1 MRDFW
6 AGFGDRVELRYFLY
20 ISSPWWYTGRNKR
33 TYKGEKV
40 MAGENKILRMTDLQ
54 NDFQLEP
61 VYEDVNFDRDFT
73 KIALTQNQKK
83 QVSMALQHIP
93 ELFDSAVIA
102 KAYRVEFPDG
112 LQHSLMPLRQG
123 GESAIWKNADGRFG
137 GTASLYELKTLAL
150 VSGAFSA
157 MAIATGQY
165 FITQINSEL
174 QMLNQ
179 STDKILEFLYGDK
192 KAELLSEVS
201 FVKFAYDNYSSIM
214 NHDQQRVATIAS
226 LQAAKKVAMKDI
238 EFYMSDLESAVNSK
252 DGIDGLVFN
261 AFRIKESL
269 ELSMQLYGLSSVL
282 ETYFSQNYDSEFVK
296 YMEHDVTVYIDKCEK
311 RMLSSFSALKKHV
324 GDYKAKL
331 LEKVNKSQY
340 EKPIA
345 ELVDSLNNGE
355 ESGIRASLRKTLDE
369 VTSAKEYY
377 VDNKGDVYL
386 KTA

>member
-1 MRDFW
+1 
-6 AGFGDRVELRYFLY
+6 
-20 ISSPWWYTGRNKR
+20 
-33 TYKGEKV
+33 

-123 GESAIWKNADGRFG
+123 GKSAIWKNADGRFG

-179 STDKILEFLYGDK
+179 SNDKILEFLYGDK

-355 ESGIRASLRKTLDE
+355 ESGIRVSLRKTLDE